1 MSRLGALDS
10 LVQDAQRIEGIQE
23 LYAGADSENDAFEE
37 FNHLGLDDP
46 DEIGRVLGKGVGKA
60 YANWIYLNI
69 K

>member
-23 LYAGADSENDAFEE
+23 LFAKAESQYDAFEE

-46 DEIGRVLGKGVGKA
+46 DEIGRVLGKSIGTA